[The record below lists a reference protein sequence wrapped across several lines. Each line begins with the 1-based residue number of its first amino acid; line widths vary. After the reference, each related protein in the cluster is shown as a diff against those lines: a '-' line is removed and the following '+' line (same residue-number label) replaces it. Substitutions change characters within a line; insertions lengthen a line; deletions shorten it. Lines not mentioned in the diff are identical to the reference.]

1 MLYNT
6 PVRGE
11 DGLYFVKALNDDKR
25 KCLVQLNDVKVV
37 ETSGE
42 VVFDVDSE
50 ENIRKIQEIDTLN
63 LGAAEDN
70 SMSWFGKELSGGSS
84 RRPTPSVSPK
94 VRFPQTASMK
104 PRFSTPI
111 RNQWISRSKLGEPV
125 MSFSN
130 SLESGLPKRLL
141 GLLGISS
148 KSGSTMNQSSILT
161 QKDMPLSS
169 EKKIVEHI

>member
-70 SMSWFGKELSGGSS
+70 SMSWFGKELSGGVVAKAY
-84 RRPTPSVSPK
+84 TFSVS
-94 VRFPQTASMK
+94 QGQI
-104 PRFSTPI
+104 STDCI
-111 RNQWISRSKLGEPV
+111 DETKIFNTHQEPV
-125 MSFSN
+125 DFEVEAGRTCDVI
-130 SLESGLPKRLL
+130 LEFA
-141 GLLGISS
+141 GIWFAKKAFGSS
-148 KSGSTMNQSSILT
+148 WNLVQVRIHDEPILDT
-161 QKDMPLSS
+161 YP
-169 EKKIVEHI
+169 EGYAFVE